1 MKRLATVSAAA
12 VLLTVVL
19 AGCDQ
24 NMVLGP
30 AAIQRR
36 GSDLIVAVCRSI
48 DAASV
53 TLDTWASGLGT
64 PTQVVLEATGNLH
77 LPAGSEFSTSD
88 PPDGL
93 VVATHSSPAMGA
105 RDNFTLQILSVRSS
119 EQDINATFTLGNSG
133 LSESLWL
140 HPDGRETA
148 EPCY

>member
-1 MKRLATVSAAA
+1 MKRLATASAAA

-53 TLDTWASGLGT
+53 TLDTWRVGLAPRLRSFLRPRET
-64 PTQVVLEATGNLH
+64 CIYRL
-77 LPAGSEFSTSD
+77 D
-88 PPDGL
+88 PN
-93 VVATHSSPAMGA
+93 SPPV
-105 RDNFTLQILSVRSS
+105 TLQT
-119 EQDINATFTLGNSG
+119 D
-133 LSESLWL
+133 
-140 HPDGRETA
+140 
-148 EPCY
+148 